1 MPLPPSLDH
10 KAAEPPLRI
19 FQEIARL
26 PRRPQS
32 TLAPRPKPET
42 ISPEEIRD
50 MDTDNPPDPALIEDL
65 VLANR
70 ILADQGVLDG
80 FGHVSARHDKYPDR
94 FLMSQSRAPAAV
106 TTADIKQFELDG
118 RPIGEVQKPPLERFI
133 HSEIFRARPEVM
145 AVVHS
150 HSPAVI
156 PFGVTDVPLRAIC
169 HVSAF
174 IGIRAPIFEIRD
186 TAGDDSS
193 LLITSPYLGSA
204 LAKALGNAPVVLMRG
219 HGAAMV
225 GGSVRQ
231 AVYRAIYT
239 EMNARQQSE
248 SMRLGAVNFLTKG
261 EAASASLSIES
272 DLSKPWEHWKKCL
285 EYKTGPGSAG

>member
-1 MPLPPSLDH
+1 MD
-10 KAAEPPLRI
+10 ADN
-19 FQEIARL
+19 AR
-26 PRRPQS
+26 
-32 TLAPRPKPET
+32 
-42 ISPEEIRD
+42 
-50 MDTDNPPDPALIEDL
+50 DPALIEDL

-106 TTADIKQFELDG
+106 TMADIKQFELDG
-118 RPIGEVQKPPLERFI
+118 RPIGEVHKPPLERFI

-186 TAGDDSS
+186 TAGEDSS
-193 LLITSPYLGSA
+193 LLITTPYLGTA

-225 GGSVRQ
+225 GGSIRQ

-248 SMRLGAVNFLTKG
+248 ATRLGSVNFLTTG
-261 EAASASLSIES
+261 EAASASVTIES
-272 DLSKPWEHWKKCL
+272 DLSKPWEHWKKML
-285 EYKTGPGSAG
+285 EYRTGCRDQSDIYQRP

>member
-1 MPLPPSLDH
+1 MN
-10 KAAEPPLRI
+10 A
-19 FQEIARL
+19 
-26 PRRPQS
+26 
-32 TLAPRPKPET
+32 
-42 ISPEEIRD
+42 
-50 MDTDNPPDPALIEDL
+50 DNAPDPALIEDL

-118 RPIGEVQKPPLERFI
+118 RPIGEVLKPPLERFI

-174 IGIRAPIFEIRD
+174 IGVRAPVFEIRD
-186 TAGDDSS
+186 AAGDDSS
-193 LLITSPYLGSA
+193 LLITTPYLGTA
-204 LAKALGNAPVVLMRG
+204 LAKALGNATLVLMRG
-219 HGAAMV
+219 HGDAVV

-248 SMRLGAVNFLTKG
+248 SMRLGSVNFLTKG
-261 EAASASLSIES
+261 EAASAALSVES

-285 EYKTGPGSAG
+285 EYKTGSASAGQDSRS

>member
-1 MPLPPSLDH
+1 
-10 KAAEPPLRI
+10 
-19 FQEIARL
+19 
-26 PRRPQS
+26 
-32 TLAPRPKPET
+32 
-42 ISPEEIRD
+42 

-80 FGHVSARHDKYPDR
+80 FGHVSARHDKYPNR

-118 RPIGEVQKPPLERFI
+118 RPIGEVLKPPLERFI

-174 IGIRAPIFEIRD
+174 IGVRAPVFEIRD

-193 LLITSPYLGSA
+193 LLITTPYLGTA
-204 LAKALGNAPVVLMRG
+204 LAKALGNAPLVLMRG
-219 HGAAMV
+219 HGDAVV
-225 GGSVRQ
+225 GGSIRQ

-248 SMRLGAVNFLTKG
+248 AMRLGSVNFLTKG
-261 EAASASLSIES
+261 EAASAALSIES
-272 DLSKPWEHWKKCL
+272 DLSKPWEHWLKCL
-285 EYKTGPGSAG
+285 KGGHHRVWPESVF

>member
-1 MPLPPSLDH
+1 
-10 KAAEPPLRI
+10 
-19 FQEIARL
+19 
-26 PRRPQS
+26 
-32 TLAPRPKPET
+32 
-42 ISPEEIRD
+42 

-94 FLMSQSRAPAAV
+94 FVMSQSRAPAAV
-106 TTADIKQFELDG
+106 TTSDIKQIEWDG

-174 IGIRAPIFEIRD
+174 IGVRAPVFEIREV
-186 TAGDDSS
+186 AGDDSS
-193 LLITSPYLGSA
+193 LLITTPYLGTA
-204 LAKALGNAPVVLMRG
+204 LARALGNSPVLLMRG
-219 HGAAMV
+219 HGDAVV
-225 GGSVRQ
+225 GGSIRQ

-248 SMRLGAVNFLTKG
+248 AMRLGSVNFLTQG
-261 EAASASLSIES
+261 EAASASAGVEN
-272 DLSKPWEHWKKCL
+272 DLSKPWEHWKKML
-285 EYKTGPGSAG
+285 EYRTGPWSAR